1 MKKTPPESGCK
12 EIKWT
17 QISRIFPFPPQESKG
32 SFVFSLLLLLLAF
45 KLPPSPS
52 SFSNKRHWA
61 ITKPR
66 QFNSGKRDLRLD
78 VGLQGQYSNAVQ
90 QVVCWSIAFTGTWA
104 TWTWSMVTFKKRRRP
119 TPPPY
124 PLHCGIIDFNILR
137 ITETTQWRPEG
148 GFLWEEKGECSAPT
162 HSSRF
167 NNTYLY

>member
-1 MKKTPPESGCK
+1 MGVRRSNGPKLAEY
-12 EIKWT
+12 
-17 QISRIFPFPPQESKG
+17 FH
-32 SFVFSLLLLLLAF
+32 SLLKKAKVPLFSPFFFFFWLSNCLLVLQVSQTKGTGRLPSHGNLTQENVICVYVQTSGTIF
-45 KLPPSPS
+45 KCSPAS
-52 SFSNKRHWA
+52 
-61 ITKPR
+61 
-66 QFNSGKRDLRLD
+66 L
-78 VGLQGQYSNAVQ
+78 
-90 QVVCWSIAFTGTWA
+90 VVCWSIAFTGTWA